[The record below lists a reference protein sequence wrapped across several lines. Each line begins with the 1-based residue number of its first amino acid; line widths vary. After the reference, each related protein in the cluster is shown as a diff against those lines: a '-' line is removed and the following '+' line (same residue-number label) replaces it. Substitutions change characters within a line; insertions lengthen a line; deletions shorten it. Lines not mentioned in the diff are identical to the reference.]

1 MPMCRTTV
9 TVLTLQAHKVVSE
22 STEAFGM
29 LGSPVSLISHRR
41 RVCVPRLVHLAFM
54 VGACLLCAAADD
66 GAGNPSK
73 LLADADALA
82 LLNNWP
88 NAAPLFAQ
96 AEKLFAQSADHR
108 NALQAR
114 LGYLWTT
121 ADTGTNASEDRELN
135 RDLRDPF
142 VQGDPKLMLRC
153 LVAKAARERVVN
165 EASARTRWESILNLA
180 KASGDDRW
188 RARAQA
194 ELGEI
199 AYLDGDIQAAVEMLK
214 QAMIAQL
221 LQRDIGAA
229 IYYTSVVGNGLIEAG
244 QPDNGLAYC
253 NRSIETA
260 STTPAA
266 GFPFLAYQGKARALI
281 ELHRKPEAAVVLQ
294 QALMRAH
301 AEGNRFAE
309 VQLLIVAGTGAEEH
323 AKAIEYLKAAND
335 LSEVGGFHHAFAW
348 SALEL
353 AKIYRDSGDLNA
365 AEGYVSRGLA
375 AMRGLEDKY
384 HLPQHVALLAELK
397 ARQGKASEA
406 SRLYEEAADMIDALL
421 INAPSR
427 QIESS
432 LISTLSSVYLGRFE
446 LAAVNPRDPQKAYSV
461 IEAARGRSLA
471 DALREERN
479 AEALTD
485 PAIIWARKQINQ
497 IQSQLLK
504 EANRAKRQELLA
516 RLFES
521 EQMLTPVAQATPFR
535 AAVVHLKPA
544 PLAAVQSRLRPD
556 EAILEYVLDEPSS
569 SCVLITRNHASI
581 ITLPVGRRRL
591 EHMIDDYLGEIR
603 AKRPATE
610 VGQQLYSMV
619 LQPVLVQVDK
629 PRLTVVP
636 DGPLNFLPFD
646 SLSDRE
652 GHRVLESHIF
662 SYSPSGTILYLL
674 RSPDVPRHSGLRF
687 LGIGDVP
694 YTSAVHRSLADG
706 DSTRGTGSLNFDDL
720 RADRLGNIPNTR
732 DEVIAA
738 TRAIAGQSK
747 LLLGGDATEA
757 AIKAQPLETF
767 DIIHIATHGVPSP
780 EFPDRAALVLAPDSQ
795 GREDGLLQ
803 AREIRKLPLRAQL
816 VTLSACDAGVG
827 SVEGE
832 EGVANL
838 IRAFLF
844 AGSKAV
850 VASLW
855 MTSDVFT
862 AQLMERFYSYL
873 ARGED
878 PSSALRQSKIDL
890 IKQFGTNAV
899 PFYWGGFVT
908 VGDGSHSVVAL
919 EAAPREATRSRSP
932 ARGSTLP

>member
-1 MPMCRTTV
+1 MP
-9 TVLTLQAHKVVSE
+9 
-22 STEAFGM
+22 
-29 LGSPVSLISHRR
+29 GSPIGVIFRR
-41 RVCVPRLVHLAFM
+41 RRACVLRQAHLAFLA
-54 VGACLLCAAADD
+54 GAFLLFAAADD
-66 GAGNPSK
+66 GASNPGK

-88 NAAPLFAQ
+88 KAASLFAQ
-96 AEKLFAQSADHR
+96 AETLFAESADRR
-108 NALQAR
+108 NVLQAR
-114 LGYLWTT
+114 LGYLWAT
-121 ADTGTNASEDRELN
+121 ADTGTNASADSELN
-135 RDLRDPF
+135 RDLLDPL
-142 VQGDPKLMLRC
+142 VQRDPKLMLRC

-199 AYLDGDIQAAVEMLK
+199 AYLDGEIQAAVEMLK

-221 LQRDIGAA
+221 LQRDIGATV
-229 IYYTSVVGNGLIEAG
+229 YYTSVVGNGLIEAG
-244 QPDNGLAYC
+244 QPENGLAYC
-253 NRSIETA
+253 NRAIEAA
-260 STTPAA
+260 STIPAA

-281 ELHRKPEAAVVLQ
+281 ALRRKPEAAAVLQ
-294 QALMRAH
+294 QALARAH

-335 LSEVGGFHHAFAW
+335 LSELAGFHHAFAW

-353 AKIYRDSGDLNA
+353 AKVYRDSGDPSA
-365 AEGYVSRGLA
+365 AEKYVSRGLA
-375 AMRGLEDKY
+375 AMRSLEDKY
-384 HLPQHVALLAELK
+384 HLPQHVALLADLK
-397 ARQGKASEA
+397 ARQGKANEA
-406 SRLYEEAADMIDALL
+406 SRLYEQATDMIDALL
-421 INAPSR
+421 ISAPSR

-446 LAAVNPRDPQKAYSV
+446 LATASARDTQKAYSV

-471 DALREERN
+471 DALRGERN
-479 AEALTD
+479 SEPLTD

-521 EQMLTPVAQATPFR
+521 EQVLTPIGRTTPFR
-535 AAVVHLKPA
+535 AAVVRSNPA
-544 PLAAVQSRLRPD
+544 PLATIQSRLRPD
-556 EAILEYVLDEPSS
+556 EAILEYVLDEPNS
-569 SCVLITRNHASI
+569 SCIVVTRNSASI
-581 ITLPVGRRRL
+581 ITLPAGRHRL
-591 EHMIDDYLGEIR
+591 EQTIDAYVDEIR
-603 AKRPATE
+603 AKRSATE
-610 VGQQLYSMV
+610 VGQQLYSML
-619 LQPVLVQVDK
+619 LQPVFVQVDK

-646 SLSDRE
+646 SLSDPG
-652 GHRVLESHIF
+652 GHRVLESHIL
-662 SYSPSGTILYLL
+662 SYCPSGTILYLL

-687 LGIGDVP
+687 LGVGDVP
-694 YTSAVHRSLADG
+694 YTSAVRKSPADA
-706 DSTRGTGSLNFDDL
+706 DSTRGTVSLNFEEL
-720 RADRLGNIPNTR
+720 RADRLGDIPNTR
-732 DEVIAA
+732 DEIMAA
-738 TRAIAGQSK
+738 SRAIAGQSK
-747 LLLGGDATEA
+747 LLLGGDATET
-757 AIKAQPLETF
+757 AIKSQPLETF

-780 EFPDRAALVLAPDSQ
+780 EFPDRAALVLAPDPQ

-803 AREIRKLPLRAQL
+803 AREIRNLPLRAQL
-816 VTLSACDAGVG
+816 VTLSGCDAGVG
-827 SVEGE
+827 SLEGE
-832 EGVANL
+832 EGVTNL

-855 MTSDVFT
+855 MTSDIFT

-873 ARGED
+873 AMGED
-878 PSSALRQSKIDL
+878 PSSALRQAKIDL
-890 IKQFGTNAV
+890 IKRFGPNAV

-908 VGDGSHSVVAL
+908 VGDGSHTVVAVEL
-919 EAAPREATRSRSP
+919 AAREATSSHSPAQRSP
-932 ARGSTLP
+932 VP